1 MILVDTCG
9 WIEWLTEG
17 ALVNSFACYLKDPAE
32 LLVPTT
38 VQYELYKWVKRES
51 GENTAL
57 DTIALAD
64 DSLVVPLSTDIALV
78 AADLTLS
85 HKLAFADAVIYASAR
100 KYNVELVTSDDHFEG
115 LPGVTYFPKKD
126 A

>member
-17 ALVNSFACYLKDPAE
+17 ALADSFASYMQDPTE

-51 GENTAL
+51 DENTAL
-57 DTIALAD
+57 ETVALAD
-64 DSLVVPLSTDIALV
+64 DSLVIPLSTDIALV
-78 AADLTLS
+78 AADLSLS
-85 HKLAFADAVIYASAR
+85 HQLAFADAVIYASAR

-115 LPGVTYFPKKD
+115 LPGVTYFPKRD
-126 A
+126 T

>member
-17 ALVNSFACYLKDPAE
+17 ALVNSFASFMKDPAQ

-51 GENTAL
+51 DENTAL
-57 DTIALAD
+57 ETIALAD

-85 HKLAFADAVIYASAR
+85 HRLAFADAVIYASAR
-100 KYNVELVTSDDHFEG
+100 KHNVELVTSDDHFEG
-115 LPGVTYFPKKD
+115 LPGVIYFAKEN

>member
-1 MILVDTCG
+1 VILVDTCG

-17 ALVNSFACYLKDPAE
+17 ALVNSFASYMKDPAE

-51 GENTAL
+51 DENKAL

-100 KYNVELVTSDDHFEG
+100 KYNVELVTSDDHFKG
-115 LPGVTYFPKKD
+115 LPGVTYFPRKNP
-126 A
+126 

>member
-1 MILVDTCG
+1 MTLVDTCG

-17 ALVNSFACYLKDPAE
+17 ALVDSFAPYLQDPAE
-32 LLVPTT
+32 LLMPTT

-51 GENTAL
+51 DENTAL
-57 DTIALAD
+57 ETIALAD
-64 DSLVVPLSTDIALV
+64 DSHVIPLSTDIALM
-78 AADLTLS
+78 AADLSLS

-100 KYNVELVTSDDHFEG
+100 KYQVELVTSDDHFEG
-115 LPGVTYFPKKD
+115 LPGVTYFPKRG

>member
-9 WIEWLTEG
+9 WIEWLTDG
-17 ALVNSFACYLKDPAE
+17 ALADSFAPYMEDPAE

-51 GENTAL
+51 DESTAL

-64 DSLVVPLSTDIALV
+64 DSLVVLLSTDIALM

>member
-1 MILVDTCG
+1 MILIDTCG

-17 ALVNSFACYLKDPAE
+17 ALADSFASYMQDPAE

-51 GENTAL
+51 DENTAL

-64 DSLVVPLSTDIALV
+64 DSLVIPLSTDIALV
-78 AADLTLS
+78 AADLSLS

-115 LPGVTYFPKKD
+115 LAGVTYFPKKD
-126 A
+126 E

>member
-1 MILVDTCG
+1 MTLVDTCG
-9 WIEWLTEG
+9 WIEWLTEETL
-17 ALVNSFACYLKDPAE
+17 ADSFAPYMKDPSD

-51 GENTAL
+51 DETTAH

-64 DSLVVPLSTDIALV
+64 DSLIVPLTTEIALM
-78 AADLTLS
+78 AGGLSLS
-85 HKLAFADAVIYASAR
+85 HKLSSADAVIYASAR
-100 KYNVELVTSDDHFEG
+100 KHGVELVTSDDHFEG
-115 LPGVTYFPKKD
+115 LSC

>member
-17 ALVNSFACYLKDPAE
+17 ALADRFASYMQDPAE

-51 GENTAL
+51 DENMAL

-64 DSLVVPLSTDIALV
+64 DSLVIPLSTDIALV
-78 AADLTLS
+78 AADLSLS

-115 LPGVTYFPKKD
+115 LPSVTYFPKKD
-126 A
+126 P

>member
-17 ALVNSFACYLKDPAE
+17 ALADSFASYMKDPAE

-51 GENTAL
+51 DEITAL

-64 DSLVVPLSTDIALV
+64 DGLVVPLSTDIALV
-78 AADLTLS
+78 AADLTLL

>member
-1 MILVDTCG
+1 MTLVDTCG

-17 ALVNSFACYLKDPAE
+17 ALAESFAPYMKDSSD

-51 GENTAL
+51 DETTAH

-64 DSLVVPLSTDIALV
+64 NSLVVPLTTEIALM

-100 KYNVELVTSDDHFEG
+100 KYKTELVTSDGHFKG
-115 LPGVTYFPKKD
+115 LANVIYFPK
-126 A
+126 

>member
-9 WIEWLTEG
+9 WIEWLTDG
-17 ALVNSFACYLKDPAE
+17 ALADRFAPYMQDPSE

-51 GENTAL
+51 DETTAH

-64 DSLVVPLSTDIALV
+64 SSLIVPLSTEIALM
-78 AADLTLS
+78 AADLTLL

-100 KYNVELVTSDDHFEG
+100 KHQAEIVTADNHFAG
-115 LPGVTYFPKKD
+115 LPGVTIFQK
-126 A
+126 

>member
-17 ALVNSFACYLKDPAE
+17 TLADSFAPYMKDPSD

-51 GENTAL
+51 DETTAH

-64 DSLVVPLSTDIALV
+64 ESLIVPLTTEIALM
-78 AADLTLS
+78 AGDLSLS

-100 KYNVELVTSDDHFEG
+100 KHGVELVTSDDHFEG
-115 LPGVTYFPKKD
+115 LPGVTYFKK
-126 A
+126 

>member
-17 ALVNSFACYLKDPAE
+17 ALADSFASYMQDPAE

-51 GENTAL
+51 DENTAL
-57 DTIALAD
+57 DTTALAD
-64 DSLVVPLSTDIALV
+64 GSLVIPLSTDIALV
-78 AADLTLS
+78 AADLSLS

-115 LPGVTYFPKKD
+115 LPGVTYFPKKNP
-126 A
+126 

>member
-17 ALVNSFACYLKDPAE
+17 ALADSFASYMQDPAE

-51 GENTAL
+51 DENTAL
-57 DTIALAD
+57 NTIALAD
-64 DSLVVPLSTDIALV
+64 DSVVIPLSTDIALM
-78 AADLTLS
+78 AADLSLS

-115 LPGVTYFPKKD
+115 LPDTTYFPKKD

>member
-9 WIEWLTEG
+9 WIEWLIEG
-17 ALVNSFACYLKDPAE
+17 ALVNSFASYMKDPAE

-51 GENTAL
+51 DENTAL

-100 KYNVELVTSDDHFEG
+100 KYNVELVTSDDHFED

>member
-17 ALVNSFACYLKDPAE
+17 ALADRFASYMQDPAE

-51 GENTAL
+51 DENTAL

-100 KYNVELVTSDDHFEG
+100 KYNVELVTSDDHFED
-115 LPGVTYFPKKD
+115 LPGVTYVSKKG

>member
-17 ALVNSFACYLKDPAE
+17 ALADSFATYMKDPAE

-51 GENTAL
+51 DENMAL

-78 AADLTLS
+78 AADLTLLR
-85 HKLAFADAVIYASAR
+85 KLAFADAVIYASAR
-100 KYNVELVTSDDHFEG
+100 KYNVELVTSDDHFED

>member
-17 ALVNSFACYLKDPAE
+17 ALADSFAPYMKDTSE

-38 VQYELYKWVKRES
+38 VQYELYKWAKRES
-51 GENTAL
+51 DETTAH

-64 DSLVVPLSTDIALV
+64 DSLIVPLTTEIALL
-78 AADLTLS
+78 AADLALA
-85 HKLAFADAVIYASAR
+85 HKLALADAVIYASAR
-100 KYNVELVTSDDHFEG
+100 KHEAELVTSDDHFEG
-115 LPGVTYFPKKD
+115 LPGVTYFPKRE

>member
-17 ALVNSFACYLKDPAE
+17 ALADSFASYMQDPAE

-51 GENTAL
+51 DENTAL
-57 DTIALAD
+57 ETIALAD
-64 DSLVVPLSTDIALV
+64 DSLVIPLSTDIALV
-78 AADLTLS
+78 AADLSLS
-85 HKLAFADAVIYASAR
+85 HKLAFTDAVIYASAR

-115 LPGVTYFPKKD
+115 LPGVTCFPKKNP
-126 A
+126 

>member
-9 WIEWLTEG
+9 WIEWLTDG
-17 ALVNSFACYLKDPAE
+17 ALADRFAPYMKDPSE

-51 GENTAL
+51 DETTAH

-64 DSLVVPLSTDIALV
+64 SSLIVPLSTEIALM
-78 AADLTLS
+78 AADLTLL

-100 KYNVELVTSDDHFEG
+100 KHQVELVTADNHFEG
-115 LPGVTYFPKKD
+115 LPGVTYFQK
-126 A
+126 

>member
-1 MILVDTCG
+1 VILVDTCG

-17 ALVNSFACYLKDPAE
+17 ALVNSFASYMKDPAE

-51 GENTAL
+51 DENTAL
-57 DTIALAD
+57 NTIALAD

-85 HKLAFADAVIYASAR
+85 DRLAFADAVIYASAR

-115 LPGVTYFPKKD
+115 LPGVIYFAKGN